1 MFIKSEAVAVC
12 NVVPVRYRN
21 EDRLMELECLDCFPL
36 RERLKSI
43 ETSAMTIKL
52 PFLFSA

>member
-21 EDRLMELECLDCFPL
+21 EDRLMELECLDCFLL
-36 RERLKSI
+36 R
-43 ETSAMTIKL
+43 
-52 PFLFSA
+52 